1 ERVFRVLGNLLGN
14 AIKFTPA
21 GGAIRLSAERR
32 ERMVVVTLSD
42 EGPGIPPDQL
52 GEIFQPYRR
61 GADVAVPGKGLGLY
75 ISRALVEA
83 HGGALT
89 VESAPGQGSTFRFTL
104 PAEDDAGAGP
114 A

>member
-1 ERVFRVLGNLLGN
+1 VK
-14 AIKFTPA
+14 I
-21 GGAIRLSAERR
+21 
-32 ERMVVVTLSD
+32 SD
-42 EGPGIPPDQL
+42 EGPGIPQEQI

-89 VESAPGQGSTFRFTL
+89 VESAPGQGSTFCFTL
-104 PAEDDAGAGP
+104 PAEKDARARP